1 MLKSLFRRS
10 PAVTRRGAVLN
21 ALLCAALLPA
31 CSSEDDEDGLNIG
44 NAGSGAGTAVGGSN
58 GAPSGTGG
66 SAGGGISLPPP
77 GGDGSGGGAPSPEQ
91 CTPAVVGLLRDFRAA
106 HPNFEEDD
114 DRQGSEKGIVAPDL
128 GSDRKPV
135 FVGGNMRTV
144 TNAADFDQWYRDVP
158 DVNMTFEHTITF
170 NVGANG
176 RAVYDSAA
184 FFPLDGRGFGN
195 EGGGGRQQQ
204 QHNFHFTFELHM
216 QFRYRGGEVFT
227 FRGDDD
233 VFAFV
238 NNKLAI
244 DLGGVHSPESA
255 ELNLDAEAER
265 LGITPGGVYALDL
278 FHAERHTSQ
287 SNFRVET
294 NMEFTNCEPILIR

>member
-10 PAVTRRGAVLN
+10 LVATRRGAVFN
-21 ALLCAALLPA
+21 ALLCATLIPA
-31 CSSEDDEDGLNIG
+31 CSSDEKDEDLNIG
-44 NAGSGAGTAVGGSN
+44 NAGSGN
-58 GAPSGTGG
+58 GAAAGSSGTPQGG
-66 SAGGGISLPPP
+66 GAGGGISLPPA
-77 GGDGSGGGAPSPEQ
+77 GGESSGGAPSPEQ
-91 CTPAVVGLLRDFRAA
+91 CNPAVVGLLRDFRAA
-106 HPNFEEDD
+106 HPNFEESN
-114 DRQGSEKGIVAPDL
+114 DRQGSEKGIVAVDL
-128 GSDRKPV
+128 GADRKPV
-135 FVGGNMRTV
+135 FVGGNMQTV

-158 DVNMTFEHTITF
+158 DVNMTFEHTINF
-170 NVGANG
+170 AVGADG

-244 DLGGVHSPESA
+244 DLGGVHAPESA
-255 ELNLDAEAER
+255 ELNLDEEAAR

>member
-1 MLKSLFRRS
+1 MLKSLFSRS
-10 PAVTRRGAVLN
+10 VATRRGAVLN
-21 ALLCAALLPA
+21 ALLCATLLPA
-31 CSSEDDEDGLNIG
+31 CSSEDNEDGLNIG
-44 NAGSGAGTAVGGSN
+44 NGGNASGAAAGS
-58 GAPSGTGG
+58 SGTPPNTGG
-66 SAGGGISLPPP
+66 GGGGIALPPA
-77 GGDGSGGGAPSPEQ
+77 GGEGSGGAPSPEQ

-106 HPNFEEDD
+106 HPNFEESN
-114 DRQGSEKGIVAPDL
+114 DRQGSEKGIVAADL
-128 GSDRKPV
+128 GADRKPV

-144 TNAADFDQWYRDVP
+144 TTAADFDQWYRDVP

-170 NVGANG
+170 EVGANG

-255 ELNLDAEAER
+255 ELNLDEEAAR
-265 LGITPGGVYALDL
+265 LGITPGGIYALDL